1 MLQMEAAEGS
11 QLPPEVTPPGV
22 STRRVDLPDI
32 DIVNVRS
39 NLSKGG
45 AALSALQC
53 CGLVRIALPF
63 STRAA

>member
-1 MLQMEAAEGS
+1 MEAAEGS
-11 QLPPEVTPPGV
+11 QLPPEVTPPGI

-45 AALSALQC
+45 AAHSALQC

-63 STRAA
+63 SARAA